1 MPDTDDFIHLHA
13 TDQTIALDFAWTL
26 SRRCVDGDAT
36 VLDYQDAGCRC
47 RIRIDRQAL
56 AQAIELAQQGELAQ
70 ASTPRFRVRR
80 DWLQVLSGAP
90 SPERL
95 DAIIARINRVLRW
108 PA

>member
-26 SRRCVDGDAT
+26 NRRCVDGDAT

-47 RIRIDRQAL
+47 RIRIDGQTL
-56 AQAIELAQQGELAQ
+56 AHEMELAQQKELAQ
-70 ASTPRFRVRR
+70 PVTPQFRVQR